1 MKKNESISFWLDST
15 LFSYGQLFFS
25 KNYTAAVLILLAT
38 FLRVDMG
45 AWGLAAVL
53 LTNGLALLAGLEKS
67 LIREGLLGMNSL
79 LVMLGLSLLYQ
90 SNATFFVVFL
100 AACLLTLLVSVML
113 MNWLGQYGLPIL
125 SAPFL
130 IALWVLLL
138 AIRQYEAL
146 ETHMGSI
153 YLLNELFSWGGSGL
167 VVFYEKVSN
176 LEFPL
181 IIAIYFKSL
190 AAILFQ
196 GNIGTG
202 ILIAVALLISSRIS
216 FTLSLLGYMTGFW
229 FYWFVGADFSQLQY
243 TNIGFNFIL
252 SSIAVGGFFFL
263 PNWKTYSLAIVI
275 APLAALF
282 IAAGFAV
289 LQPMQLPIYSLPF
302 ISIVWLV
309 LYSSHFQNP
318 GKPHFIKPAIQQY
331 VPEKNLYAYRNYL
344 RRFAQATFVKL
355 GLPFYGEWF
364 VSQGHDGKYTHL
376 GDWGKAWDFEI
387 RDGEGK
393 NYRGTGELPE
403 HYYAYN
409 LPILAPAAG
418 TVVEIIDQVPDNP
431 VGEVNLESNWGNA
444 IVLQHAAGVY
454 TMLGHLKPGSFQVE
468 KGAYVEKSTVLA
480 HLGNSGRSPVPH
492 VHFQVQATPY
502 VGSKTMAYPIA
513 HYLKK
518 KEDGLELVSH
528 GIPRQGDSIFNL
540 YPTPLLEN
548 AFHFIPG
555 QELHF
560 RMEGPEGQ
568 VDFHWEVWTDAWN
581 QTYLY
586 CRGTNSLAYFVKDDV
601 QLYFTSFKGDR
612 KSFLYKFY
620 LGAFRVLLGIYK
632 KLDIADEVPLDQVAG
647 GGWRIFQDFLA
658 PFFLFQKA
666 RYRVLQTKVDDPLRP
681 RQFELQSEVSLYNRS
696 SSQVLQSFR
705 LRVEDGKLKEWE
717 AADGKNTWKATWKE
731 KPENTPAHEMV

>member
-1 MKKNESISFWLDST
+1 MKRNDSISFWVDST

-25 KNYTAAVLILLAT
+25 KNYTASILILLAS
-38 FLRVDMG
+38 FLRVELG

-53 LTNGLALLAGLEKS
+53 MTNGLAGLAGLEKTM
-67 LIREGLLGMNSL
+67 IREGLLGMNSL
-79 LVMLGLSLLYQ
+79 LVLLGLSLLYQ
-90 SNATFFVVFL
+90 GNSTFFLVFL
-100 AACLLTLLVSVML
+100 AACLLTLLLSIML
-113 MNWLGQYGLPIL
+113 MNWLGQFGLPIL

-130 IALWVLLL
+130 IALWILML

-146 ETHMGSI
+146 ETNIGSI
-153 YLLNELFSWGGSGL
+153 YLLNELFSWGGTGL
-167 VVFYEKVSN
+167 VALYEKVST

-181 IIAIYFKSL
+181 LIAIYFKSL
-190 AAILFQ
+190 SAILFQ

-202 ILIAVALLISSRIS
+202 ILIALALLISSRIS

-229 FYWFVGADFSQLQY
+229 FYWYVGADFSQLQY

-263 PNWKTYSLAIVI
+263 PSWKTYLMAIVI

-282 IAAGFAV
+282 IAAGFA
-289 LQPMQLPIYSLPF
+289 LLLPMQLPIYSLPF
-302 ISIVWLV
+302 IGIVWLV
-309 LYSSHFQNP
+309 LYSSHFQNSL
-318 GKPHFIKPAIQQY
+318 KPHFIKPAIQQY

-344 RRFAQATFVKL
+344 QRFAQATYVKL
-355 GLPFYGEWF
+355 GLPFYGEWY
-364 VSQGHDGKYTHL
+364 VSQGHDGKHTHL

-393 NYRGTGELPE
+393 NFRGEGNLPE

-418 TVVEIIDQVPDNP
+418 TVVEVIDQVPDNP

-444 IVLQHAAGVY
+444 IVLQHAVGVY

-468 KGAYVEKSTVLA
+468 KGAFVEKGAVLA

-502 VGSKTMAYPIA
+502 VGSKTMTYPIG

-518 KEDGLELVSH
+518 KEDGLELVSY
-528 GIPRQGDSIFNL
+528 GIPRKGEALFNI
-540 YPTPLLEN
+540 YPTPLLES

-560 RMEGPEGQ
+560 HLEGPEGP

-586 CRGTNSLAYFVKDDV
+586 CRGTNSLAYFVNDGA
-601 QLYFTSFKGDR
+601 QIYFTSFKGDR
-612 KSFLYKFY
+612 RSFLYKFY

-632 KLDIADEVPLDQVAG
+632 KLDISDEVPLDQVAG
-647 GGWRIFQDFLA
+647 DGWRTFQDFLA
-658 PFFLFQKA
+658 PFYLFQKA
-666 RYRVLQTKVDDPLRP
+666 RYRVLQTRVDDPLRP
-681 RQFELQSEVSLYNRS
+681 RRFELQSEVVMQNRKRS
-696 SSQVLQSFR
+696 RPLQTFH
-705 LRVEDGKLKEWE
+705 LVVEDGKITAWE
-717 AADGKNTWKATWKE
+717 ATDGKKTWKATWKE
-731 KPENTPAHEMV
+731 KPQNTLSNELV